1 MKLQG
6 LAVIA
11 IIIILP
17 MTIILSSY
25 SQSQIKTLQLQT
37 QYDSKLQNATY
48 DAIKAFQL
56 NMSNSSTSDLA
67 NSKMRDIKASVN
79 TFYNSLASHFNMVG
93 YGKDVLQNYVPA
105 IVYTLYDGYYIY
117 SAYDNTLD
125 DADDKFDKKDAEDK
139 FDKKSASY
147 KNGES
152 IYGLKPYIYYSCR
165 YKRGNQFDIV
175 ITYSLDSY
183 ITIQGTIGNEKINKS
198 GYVLSGVEKRDNDIY
213 YKGVKIEEEDMSDS
227 GFQQYVYIPGATAT
241 KEGEKDIYINDNK
254 AGAIKKYQCKK
265 INGVKYYI
273 NDENKVFTMLNDE
286 QIYQNDTSFDN
297 KNTNGKKYY
306 EDAMEFS
313 EWVKTNLEDLSSN
326 DAVDASGNSYNSD
339 NYRDN
344 NPFVAG
350 RKIFSELKN
359 GWRSSSKCIEDTDSE
374 FNAHRIEVIKN
385 SIESN
390 LIVAI
395 SNYNK
400 VSSSGVN
407 FQMPKLTDID
417 WEELTTN
424 VSMITFLQGLNIGG
438 KIYSGYSIVRN
449 DITEDFV
456 SEDSIYICYTNT
468 ATYYKVT
475 DTTLTDQNEIDPSS
489 TIGIFN
495 VDFERKTAQVSDKE
509 QEKNIYYYPRSD
521 MASYKSIIN
530 SNNNSNSATSIKEYL
545 DKVGQCNSTDFKY
558 RIAQKYYTAL
568 GRERYGMYR
577 VTNFLED
584 VQEDLGK
591 EDIKFK

>member
-125 DADDKFDKKDAEDK
+125 AEDK
-139 FDKKSASY
+139 FDENASY
-147 KNGES
+147 KNKEN

-313 EWVKTNLEDLSSN
+313 EWVKSNLEDLSSN

-350 RKIFSELKN
+350 RKIFSELEN

-509 QEKNIYYYPRSD
+509 QKKNIYYYPRSD

-545 DKVGQCNSTDFKY
+545 YKVGQCNSTDFKY

>member
-17 MTIILSSY
+17 MSIILSSY

-125 DADDKFDKKDAEDK
+125 AEDK
-139 FDKKSASY
+139 FDENASY

-273 NDENKVFTMLNDE
+273 DDENKVFTMLNDE

-313 EWVKTNLEDLSSN
+313 EWVKSNLEDLSSN

-350 RKIFSELKN
+350 RKIFSELN
-359 GWRSSSKCIEDTDSE
+359 NDWWRSFSKCIEDTDSE

-475 DTTLTDQNEIDPSS
+475 DTTLTDPKEIDPSS

-591 EDIKFK
+591 AGN

>member
-17 MTIILSSY
+17 MSIILSSY

-125 DADDKFDKKDAEDK
+125 AEDK
-139 FDKKSASY
+139 FDKNASY
-147 KNGES
+147 KNKEN

-313 EWVKTNLEDLSSN
+313 EWVKSNLEDLSSN

-359 GWRSSSKCIEDTDSE
+359 GWRSSKCIEDTDSE

-530 SNNNSNSATSIKEYL
+530 SNNNSKSATSIKEYL
-545 DKVGQCNSTDFKY
+545 HKVGQCNSTDFKY

-584 VQEDLGK
+584 VQEDLRKAGY
-591 EDIKFK
+591 

>member
-56 NMSNSSTSDLA
+56 NMSNSTTSDLA

-125 DADDKFDKKDAEDK
+125 AKDKFDEN
-139 FDKKSASY
+139 ASY

-273 NDENKVFTMLNDE
+273 DDENKVFTMLNDE
-286 QIYQNDTSFDN
+286 QIYQNDISFDN
-297 KNTNGKKYY
+297 KNANGKKYY

-313 EWVKTNLEDLSSN
+313 EWVKSNLEDLSSN

-359 GWRSSSKCIEDTDSE
+359 DWRSSSKCIEDTDSE

-475 DTTLTDQNEIDPSS
+475 DTTLTDPKEIDPSS

-521 MASYKSIIN
+521 MASYKSIINSNNTIIN

-591 EDIKFK
+591 AGN

>member
-17 MTIILSSY
+17 MSIILSSY

-56 NMSNSSTSDLA
+56 NMSNSTTSDLA

-125 DADDKFDKKDAEDK
+125 AEDK
-139 FDKKSASY
+139 FDENASY
-147 KNGES
+147 KDGES

-198 GYVLSGVEKRDNDIY
+198 GYVLSSVEKRDDDIY

-273 NDENKVFTMLNDE
+273 DDENKNKVFTMLNDE
-286 QIYQNDTSFDN
+286 QIYQNDISFDN

-306 EDAMEFS
+306 EEAMEFS
-313 EWVKTNLEDLSSN
+313 EWVKSNLGDLSSN

-350 RKIFSELKN
+350 RKIFSELN
-359 GWRSSSKCIEDTDSE
+359 NDWRSSSKCIEDTDSE

-475 DTTLTDQNEIDPSS
+475 DTTLTNQKEIDPNS

-495 VDFERKTAQVSDKE
+495 VDFERKTAKVSDKE

-545 DKVGQCNSTDFKY
+545 DKVGQYNSNDFKY

-584 VQEDLGK
+584 VQEDLRKAGN
-591 EDIKFK
+591 

>member
-125 DADDKFDKKDAEDK
+125 ADDKFDKN
-139 FDKKSASY
+139 ASY
-147 KNGES
+147 KDGEN

-198 GYVLSGVEKRDNDIY
+198 GYVLSGVEKRDDDIY

-241 KEGEKDIYINDNK
+241 KEGEKDIYINGNK

-273 NDENKVFTMLNDE
+273 DDENKNKVFTMLNDE
-286 QIYQNDTSFDN
+286 QIYQNDISFDN

-306 EDAMEFS
+306 EDAMKFS
-313 EWVKTNLEDLSSN
+313 EWVKSNLGDLSSN
-326 DAVDASGNSYNSD
+326 DAVDASGNLYNSD
-339 NYRDN
+339 NYRDS

-350 RKIFSELKN
+350 RKIFSELN
-359 GWRSSSKCIEDTDSE
+359 NDWRSSSKCIEDTDSE

-407 FQMPKLTDID
+407 FQTPKLTDID

-545 DKVGQCNSTDFKY
+545 DKVGQYNSTDFKY

-584 VQEDLGK
+584 VQEDLRKAG
-591 EDIKFK
+591 

>member
-125 DADDKFDKKDAEDK
+125 AEDK
-139 FDKKSASY
+139 FDENASY
-147 KNGES
+147 KNKEN

-313 EWVKTNLEDLSSN
+313 EWVKSNLEDLSSN

-475 DTTLTDQNEIDPSS
+475 DTTLTDTTLTDQNEIDPSS

-509 QEKNIYYYPRSD
+509 QKKNIYYYPRSD

-545 DKVGQCNSTDFKY
+545 YKVGQCNSTDFKY

>member
-125 DADDKFDKKDAEDK
+125 ADDKFDKN
-139 FDKKSASY
+139 ASY
-147 KNGES
+147 KDGEN

-265 INGVKYYI
+265 INGVKYSI
-273 NDENKVFTMLNDE
+273 DDENKNKVFTMLNDE
-286 QIYQNDTSFDN
+286 QIYQNDISFDN
-297 KNTNGKKYY
+297 KNTNGKKY
-306 EDAMEFS
+306 F
-313 EWVKTNLEDLSSN
+313 LL
-326 DAVDASGNSYNSD
+326 NS
-339 NYRDN
+339 
-344 NPFVAG
+344 
-350 RKIFSELKN
+350 L
-359 GWRSSSKCIEDTDSE
+359 
-374 FNAHRIEVIKN
+374 H
-385 SIESN
+385 
-390 LIVAI
+390 L
-395 SNYNK
+395 
-400 VSSSGVN
+400 
-407 FQMPKLTDID
+407 
-417 WEELTTN
+417 
-424 VSMITFLQGLNIGG
+424 
-438 KIYSGYSIVRN
+438 
-449 DITEDFV
+449 
-456 SEDSIYICYTNT
+456 
-468 ATYYKVT
+468 
-475 DTTLTDQNEIDPSS
+475 
-489 TIGIFN
+489 
-495 VDFERKTAQVSDKE
+495 
-509 QEKNIYYYPRSD
+509 
-521 MASYKSIIN
+521 
-530 SNNNSNSATSIKEYL
+530 
-545 DKVGQCNSTDFKY
+545 
-558 RIAQKYYTAL
+558 
-568 GRERYGMYR
+568 
-577 VTNFLED
+577 
-584 VQEDLGK
+584 
-591 EDIKFK
+591 

>member
-125 DADDKFDKKDAEDK
+125 AKDKFDKN
-139 FDKKSASY
+139 ASY
-147 KNGES
+147 KGGES

-313 EWVKTNLEDLSSN
+313 EWVKSNLEDLSSN

-359 GWRSSSKCIEDTDSE
+359 GWRSSKCIEDTDSE

-530 SNNNSNSATSIKEYL
+530 SNNNSKSATSIKEYL
-545 DKVGQCNSTDFKY
+545 HKVGQCNSTDFKY

-584 VQEDLGK
+584 VQEDLRKAGN
-591 EDIKFK
+591 

>member
-125 DADDKFDKKDAEDK
+125 AEDN
-139 FDKKSASY
+139 FDENASY
-147 KNGES
+147 KNKKN

-313 EWVKTNLEDLSSN
+313 EWVKSNLEDLSSN

-509 QEKNIYYYPRSD
+509 QKKNIYYYPRSD

>member
-17 MTIILSSY
+17 MSIILSSY

-56 NMSNSSTSDLA
+56 NMSNSTTSDLA

-125 DADDKFDKKDAEDK
+125 AEDK
-139 FDKKSASY
+139 FDENASY
-147 KNGES
+147 KDGES

-198 GYVLSGVEKRDNDIY
+198 GYVLSSVEKRDDDIY

-273 NDENKVFTMLNDE
+273 DDENKNKVFTMLNDE
-286 QIYQNDTSFDN
+286 QIYQNDISFDN

-313 EWVKTNLEDLSSN
+313 EWVKSNLGDLSSN

-350 RKIFSELKN
+350 RKIFSELN
-359 GWRSSSKCIEDTDSE
+359 NDWRSSSKCIEDTDSE

-475 DTTLTDQNEIDPSS
+475 DTTLTNQKEIDPNS

-495 VDFERKTAQVSDKE
+495 VDFERKTAKVSDKE

-545 DKVGQCNSTDFKY
+545 DKVGQYNSNDFKY

-584 VQEDLGK
+584 VQEDLRKAGN
-591 EDIKFK
+591 

>member
-125 DADDKFDKKDAEDK
+125 DPDDKFDKKDAEDK

-313 EWVKTNLEDLSSN
+313 EWVKSNLEDLSSN

-509 QEKNIYYYPRSD
+509 QKKNIYYYPRSD

-545 DKVGQCNSTDFKY
+545 DKVGQYNSTDFKY

-584 VQEDLGK
+584 VQEDLRKAGY
-591 EDIKFK
+591 

>member
-125 DADDKFDKKDAEDK
+125 AEDK
-139 FDKKSASY
+139 FDENASY
-147 KNGES
+147 KNKEN

-313 EWVKTNLEDLSSN
+313 EWVKSNLEDLSSN

-509 QEKNIYYYPRSD
+509 QKKNIYYYPRSD

-545 DKVGQCNSTDFKY
+545 YKVGQCNSTDFKY
-558 RIAQKYYTAL
+558 RIAQKYYKAL

>member
-125 DADDKFDKKDAEDK
+125 AEDK
-139 FDKKSASY
+139 FDENASY
-147 KNGES
+147 KNKEN

-313 EWVKTNLEDLSSN
+313 EWVKSNLEDLSSN

-359 GWRSSSKCIEDTDSE
+359 DWRSSSKCIEDTDSE

-509 QEKNIYYYPRSD
+509 QKKNIYYYPRSD

-545 DKVGQCNSTDFKY
+545 DKVGQYNSTDFKY

-584 VQEDLGK
+584 VQEDLRKAGY
-591 EDIKFK
+591 

>member
-17 MTIILSSY
+17 MSIILSSY

-125 DADDKFDKKDAEDK
+125 ADDKFDKN
-139 FDKKSASY
+139 ASY
-147 KNGES
+147 KDGEN

-198 GYVLSGVEKRDNDIY
+198 GYVLSGVEKRDDDIY

-241 KEGEKDIYINDNK
+241 KEGEK
-254 AGAIKKYQCKK
+254 
-265 INGVKYYI
+265 
-273 NDENKVFTMLNDE
+273 
-286 QIYQNDTSFDN
+286 
-297 KNTNGKKYY
+297 
-306 EDAMEFS
+306 
-313 EWVKTNLEDLSSN
+313 
-326 DAVDASGNSYNSD
+326 
-339 NYRDN
+339 
-344 NPFVAG
+344 
-350 RKIFSELKN
+350 
-359 GWRSSSKCIEDTDSE
+359 
-374 FNAHRIEVIKN
+374 
-385 SIESN
+385 
-390 LIVAI
+390 
-395 SNYNK
+395 
-400 VSSSGVN
+400 
-407 FQMPKLTDID
+407 
-417 WEELTTN
+417 
-424 VSMITFLQGLNIGG
+424 
-438 KIYSGYSIVRN
+438 
-449 DITEDFV
+449 
-456 SEDSIYICYTNT
+456 
-468 ATYYKVT
+468 
-475 DTTLTDQNEIDPSS
+475 
-489 TIGIFN
+489 
-495 VDFERKTAQVSDKE
+495 
-509 QEKNIYYYPRSD
+509 
-521 MASYKSIIN
+521 
-530 SNNNSNSATSIKEYL
+530 
-545 DKVGQCNSTDFKY
+545 
-558 RIAQKYYTAL
+558 
-568 GRERYGMYR
+568 
-577 VTNFLED
+577 
-584 VQEDLGK
+584 
-591 EDIKFK
+591 

>member
-125 DADDKFDKKDAEDK
+125 AEDK
-139 FDKKSASY
+139 FDENASY
-147 KNGES
+147 KNKEN

-313 EWVKTNLEDLSSN
+313 EWVKSNLEDLSSN

-350 RKIFSELKN
+350 RKIFSELEN

-509 QEKNIYYYPRSD
+509 QKKNIYYYPRSD

-584 VQEDLGK
+584 VQEDLRK

>member
-125 DADDKFDKKDAEDK
+125 AEDK
-139 FDKKSASY
+139 FDENASY
-147 KNGES
+147 KNKEN

-313 EWVKTNLEDLSSN
+313 EWVKSNLEDLSSN

-509 QEKNIYYYPRSD
+509 QKKNIYYYPRSD

-545 DKVGQCNSTDFKY
+545 YKVGQCNSTDFKY

>member
-125 DADDKFDKKDAEDK
+125 AEDK
-139 FDKKSASY
+139 FDENASY
-147 KNGES
+147 KDKEN

-313 EWVKTNLEDLSSN
+313 EWVKSNLEDLSSN

-359 GWRSSSKCIEDTDSE
+359 DWRSSSKCIEDTDSE

-509 QEKNIYYYPRSD
+509 QKKNIYYYPRSD

-545 DKVGQCNSTDFKY
+545 DKVGQYNSTDFKY

-584 VQEDLGK
+584 VQEDLRKAGN
-591 EDIKFK
+591 

>member
-125 DADDKFDKKDAEDK
+125 DPDDKFDKKDAEDK

-313 EWVKTNLEDLSSN
+313 EWVKSNLEDLSSN

-350 RKIFSELKN
+350 RKIFSELEN

-509 QEKNIYYYPRSD
+509 QKKNIYYYPRSD

>member
-17 MTIILSSY
+17 MSIILSSY

-56 NMSNSSTSDLA
+56 NMSNSTTSDLA

-125 DADDKFDKKDAEDK
+125 AEDK
-139 FDKKSASY
+139 FDENASY
-147 KNGES
+147 KDGEN

-165 YKRGNQFDIV
+165 YKRENQFDIV

-198 GYVLSGVEKRDNDIY
+198 GYVLSGVKKDNGDIC
-213 YKGVKIEEEDMSDS
+213 YKEVKIEEENMSNS
-227 GFQQYVYIPGATAT
+227 RFQQYVYIPGATAT

-273 NDENKVFTMLNDE
+273 DDENKNKVFTMLNDE
-286 QIYQNDTSFDN
+286 QIYQNDISFDN

-313 EWVKTNLEDLSSN
+313 EWVKNKLGDLSSN

-350 RKIFSELKN
+350 RKIFSELN
-359 GWRSSSKCIEDTDSE
+359 NDWRSGKCIEDTDSE

-438 KIYSGYSIVRN
+438 KIYNGYSIVRN

-456 SEDSIYICYTNT
+456 SEDSIYMCYTNT
-468 ATYYKVT
+468 NTYYKIT
-475 DTTLTDQNEIDPSS
+475 DEDLVDGKSVDPDSVV
-489 TIGIFN
+489 GLLN
-495 VDFERKTAQVSDKE
+495 VEFERKTTQISYNGI
-509 QEKNIYYYPRSD
+509 EKKIYYYPRKD

-530 SNNNSNSATSIKEYL
+530 SNNNSESSISIKEYL
-545 DKVGQCNSTDFKY
+545 KNLDKSSTHESLKY
-558 RIAQKYYTAL
+558 KIKKIYYTAL

-577 VTNFLED
+577 VTNKLEK
-584 VQEDLGK
+584 VQEDLK
-591 EDIKFK
+591 ND

>member
-125 DADDKFDKKDAEDK
+125 AEDK
-139 FDKKSASY
+139 FDENASY
-147 KNGES
+147 KNKEN

-313 EWVKTNLEDLSSN
+313 EWVKSNLEDLSSN

-359 GWRSSSKCIEDTDSE
+359 DWRSSSKCIEDTDSE

-584 VQEDLGK
+584 VQEDLRK